1 MEALSWASFILQVL
15 IMALILYIDHDR
27 PEPERHPTCRSCRHC
42 EPIPAEYQQFFTPAE
57 RMCAN
62 GRGWNIQCIDSDRDA
77 ISVVMVYDYCSKY
90 IPKGDSYGQT
100 RD

>member
-1 MEALSWASFILQVL
+1 MEVLSWITL
-15 IMALILYIDHDR
+15 IAQLATIGFLFYLDHCR

-57 RMCAN
+57 RMCTN
-62 GRGWNIQCIDSDRDA
+62 GRGWDIQCIDSDRDA
-77 ISVVMVYDYCSKY
+77 ISVVLADDYCSKY
-90 IPKGDSYGQT
+90 TPKGDSYGQT